1 LVVVVTV
8 FTKPLGDRGSAVV
21 SVIGVLAVLAM
32 VATGSVLATREN
44 ARMLQRRT
52 DSVAAFYI
60 AEACLAVGESFLLE
74 AIREGEPWTKD
85 TSLQGE
91 NAYVVPPP
99 LESFAEMQ
107 SRLDDIQIFI
117 DVIDACGIYKI
128 RVSVSM
134 AGAGSAM
141 ATTATASVSKL
152 VAVSRCGGG
161 DGGGPSP
168 ELIAALNKGI
178 ISDRNVVVDNNAYIR
193 ASVHANGT
201 VTVGKN
207 VIIAL
212 GHTSGADEIIPL
224 PTIADIRAYAE
235 SQAESTRSEYSGGWT
250 SDPRNLAGN
259 VHLTEGLKLSNNQFV
274 TANLW
279 VEGDMQI
286 GNNVVVVGD
295 IFVEGDLTIG
305 QNVLVHGKVFVR
317 GNASLGNNA
326 VIGGPIYVYGG
337 PDECDTLVCNN
348 VVIGDNI
355 VAASDV
361 EIRNNVVVKGSL
373 LSGGSISFHNNAA
386 LGRVLYGA
394 LVYSAGDTTVKND
407 VVLSVAAMIAHGDI
421 KIHSNAVINESL
433 FGVDPSVLELFPG
446 GSGSLIIDGH
456 WGG

>member
-1 LVVVVTV
+1 MVVTV
-8 FTKPLGDRGSAVV
+8 FTKPLGDRGSAMV

-235 SQAESTRSEYSGGWT
+235 SQAESTRSEYPAV
-250 SDPRNLAGN
+250 DVRPAQPRR
-259 VHLTEGLKLSNNQFV
+259 K
-274 TANLW
+274 
-279 VEGDMQI
+279 
-286 GNNVVVVGD
+286 
-295 IFVEGDLTIG
+295 
-305 QNVLVHGKVFVR
+305 R
-317 GNASLGNNA
+317 
-326 VIGGPIYVYGG
+326 P
-337 PDECDTLVCNN
+337 PD
-348 VVIGDNI
+348 
-355 VAASDV
+355 
-361 EIRNNVVVKGSL
+361 
-373 LSGGSISFHNNAA
+373 
-386 LGRVLYGA
+386 GR
-394 LVYSAGDTTVKND
+394 
-407 VVLSVAAMIAHGDI
+407 
-421 KIHSNAVINESL
+421 
-433 FGVDPSVLELFPG
+433 P
-446 GSGSLIIDGH
+446 
-456 WGG
+456 